1 MIHLNS
7 FDILVDA
14 HHGFRPGRSCETQL
28 INTVEHLARSVNDRN
43 QTDLL
48 ILDSSKAFDKI
59 AHKRLLL
66 KLEFYGIRGL
76 VLAWIKA
83 WLIGRTQQVALEGEF
98 SEKSCVRSGVPQG
111 TVLGPL
117 CFLFVND
124 IGNDITSNIKL
135 FADDT
140 LLYGLVHNSDDAIS
154 LQSDLDKL
162 VEWAKLWQ
170 MAFNPS
176 KCYVLHVC
184 RTKCPFIHPY
194 TVLGH
199 TLQAVDHYP
208 YLGVSLSENLSWK
221 PHILNIT
228 NKANSTLGFV
238 KRNLHHCP
246 QKVKD
251 QVYKSLVRPRLEY
264 GCTVWDPYRAY
275 QKS

>member
-208 YLGVSLSENLSWK
+208 YLGVSLSENLNWK
-221 PHILNIT
+221 PHIQTKPIRHLALSRGTCIIAHRKLKIRST
-228 NKANSTLGFV
+228 N
-238 KRNLHHCP
+238 R
-246 QKVKD
+246 
-251 QVYKSLVRPRLEY
+251 
-264 GCTVWDPYRAY
+264 
-275 QKS
+275 